1 METEPFMR
9 AGAVQRGAAWGKSP
23 AMPPSR
29 FQSLSTDRR
38 RRGVSPGII
47 ALIVLVLIAG
57 FLFFMSTLDTEKPTS
72 RMEQDVT
79 DALPKS

>member
-1 METEPFMR
+1 MR
-9 AGAVQRGAAWGKSP
+9 GGAIHWGGGWGKSP

-29 FQSLSTDRR
+29 FQSLSSDRR

-47 ALIVLVLIAG
+47 ALILLILILG
-57 FLFFMSTLDTEKPTS
+57 FLFFLSTLDTEKPTG